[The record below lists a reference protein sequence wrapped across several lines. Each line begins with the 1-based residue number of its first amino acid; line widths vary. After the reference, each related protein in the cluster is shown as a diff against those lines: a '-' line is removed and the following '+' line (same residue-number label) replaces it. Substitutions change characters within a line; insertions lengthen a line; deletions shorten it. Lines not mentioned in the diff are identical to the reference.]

1 MEYSD
6 SFMSQLLGLC
16 VLTCYLRSV
25 VLVALAE
32 NLGVVDEGFVA
43 GQDPEHPRDP
53 RLQQPHELVE
63 VVQRDFQR
71 LGGHEH

>member
-1 MEYSD
+1 M
-6 SFMSQLLGLC
+6 
-16 VLTCYLRSV
+16 
-25 VLVALAE
+25 LVALAE
-32 NLGVVDEGFVA
+32 DLGVVDEGFVA